1 MIFTMITIIWW
12 SQQGSQ
18 RWWSYDDYHHRM
30 GSGGQSKM
38 MIIWWRW
45 SPYMMTMI
53 TIWWRWW
60 SYDETGKAVAFPR
73 VAAFSSATERPGHEM
88 EVAPPGPPGP
98 QGPWGPSERP
108 GHDHN
113 ADYDGNGDDHGNDRS
128 GETCENDEMLQTQ
141 EKITYDLNL
150 PALRAFDQMCT
161 NTWTVWRPKKIFHSW
176 KRRECSGGKW
186 WKQLQQRSD
195 MQWLIPG
202 WAWTSRPT
210 WTPATECLLQ
220 RRLIM

>member
-88 EVAPPGPPGP
+88 EVAP
-98 QGPWGPSERP
+98 WGPSERP
-108 GHDHN
+108 GHDHK

-141 EKITYDLNL
+141 DKITL

-161 NTWTVWRPKKIFHSW
+161 HTWTFWRPKKISTAG
-176 KRRECSGGKW
+176 KGVYALAASGGSKCSKGPICNDW
-186 WKQLQQRSD
+186 FLAGLEPAGLPEHQPQSACSNAD
-195 MQWLIPG
+195 WLCNDNI
-202 WAWTSRPT
+202 R
-210 WTPATECLLQ
+210 
-220 RRLIM
+220 IKD